1 MKESI
6 LICER
11 KVGTMLLRGFRIQ
24 DHYLM
29 AVWDLG
35 HDQPSPK
42 RLVFDSFDDL
52 NRTWLGFPA
61 LDEAGL
67 RQDLINRAEGMQP
80 RLPRIIRKP
89 PGSGER
95 SERPY
100 RPPQERTYQ
109 DRSYGDRPYRTGG
122 GFEREN
128 EAPRERPRIERPR
141 RANPES

>member
-29 AVWDLG
+29 AVWGLDN
-35 HDQPSPK
+35 DQPLPK

-61 LDEAGL
+61 MDEAVL
-67 RQDLINRAEGMQP
+67 RQDLTNRAEGMQP

-95 SERPY
+95 SEQPY
-100 RPPQERTYQ
+100 RPPQN
-109 DRSYGDRPYRTGG
+109 RSFGDRPYRTGG

-141 RANPES
+141 RSNPET